1 VSLEDHFQAFSGA
14 DHWPP
19 WNTAQAERSW
29 YSVNDVCDAVCVEAF
44 PYQVLSPGHLARL
57 GGTPAGARP
66 LAAGRVEL
74 ALGDP
79 YAWLPGSPLRAGAVA
94 SAREVLAP
102 CLGDAKAILL
112 ERLRQRE
119 GT

>member
-1 VSLEDHFQAFSGA
+1 VC
-14 DHWPP
+14 PP
-19 WNTAQAERSW
+19 TAEPGTAQGSQRSW

-57 GGTPAGARP
+57 GATPAGARP

-79 YAWLPGSPLRAGAVA
+79 YAWLPGSPLREGAVA

-102 CLGDAKAILL
+102 CLGDVEPILL
-112 ERLRQRE
+112 ERLLEHEHE